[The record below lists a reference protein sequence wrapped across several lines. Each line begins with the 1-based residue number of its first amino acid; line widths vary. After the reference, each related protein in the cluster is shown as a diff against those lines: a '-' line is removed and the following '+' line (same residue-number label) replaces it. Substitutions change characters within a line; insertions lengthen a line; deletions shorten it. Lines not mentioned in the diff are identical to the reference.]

1 MELSDKD
8 ERAMNPL
15 LQRIS
20 IDPAI
25 CGGKPCIRG
34 TRIWVSLILDL
45 LAEGLSEAELLAE
58 YPQLAHED
66 VLAAIA
72 YGAEQRGS
80 ALSP

>member
-1 MELSDKD
+1 MT
-8 ERAMNPL
+8 NPL
-15 LQRIS
+15 ERIS
-20 IDPAI
+20 IDPEV

-45 LAEGLSEAELLAE
+45 LADGMSEAQVRAE

-72 YGAEQRGS
+72 YGAEIARERVIPVPVEP
-80 ALSP
+80 AK